1 MPTNPSDLVGM
12 CREFVAEQDKLK
24 LALRLAQR
32 ENSGLK
38 AENDKLTQ
46 ENSTLRMEVE
56 YAKLEKSELV
66 TANADMIKANAD
78 MLGKQKLI
86 DELKECVGSV
96 MDKWRALTQ
105 Q

>member
-1 MPTNPSDLVGM
+1 
-12 CREFVAEQDKLK
+12 
-24 LALRLAQR
+24 
-32 ENSGLK
+32 
-38 AENDKLTQ
+38 
-46 ENSTLRMEVE
+46 VE